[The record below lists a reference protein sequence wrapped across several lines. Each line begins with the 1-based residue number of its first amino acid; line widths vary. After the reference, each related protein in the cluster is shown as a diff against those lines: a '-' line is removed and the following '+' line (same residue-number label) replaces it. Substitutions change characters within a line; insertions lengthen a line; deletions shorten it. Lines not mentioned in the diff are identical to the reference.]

1 MTTTPSLPFA
11 VPEEVGLSSQRLTR
25 LSDVLRGEID
35 GGRVPGTVAL
45 VARRGKVAHFEAL
58 GARDPVSGAGL
69 HKDSLFR
76 IYSMTKPIVSA
87 AAMMLWEEGR
97 FLLGDPLAKYLPEF
111 ASPTVA
117 VERGG
122 RIELVPAERDITLQD
137 LLRHTSGLTYEFRG
151 NAPVQKMYMEAKV
164 FRRNQTNAEQ
174 AATLAALPLMHQ
186 PGTRWEYSR
195 STDVLGR
202 VIEVL
207 TGENLGTV
215 LAERILKP
223 LGMTD
228 TDFFVPPAK
237 HQRLAEAFPRDP
249 DTGADAQLLE
259 VRRPGFESG
268 GGGLVSTAMDYA
280 RFLRCCSAGGTL
292 DGVRLLSRKTLE
304 CMTADHLG
312 GIPGAP
318 DLLIPGYG
326 FGLGFAVRL
335 QPRCAGAGLHRPIFT
350 GAGSPARPFWVDPA
364 AAALRHAAHPGA
376 RPARVFPR
384 VDPRP
389 RLRRLRRLSGE
400 TMGRPTI
407 RANAPMQRLID
418 ELASASLPPLTAAS
432 CAISMTASSRARAA
446 SCSRRSLRRPRLRP
460 EAPSRPHRL

>member
-76 IYSMTKPIVSA
+76 IYSMTKPIVSV

-228 TDFFVPPAK
+228 TDFFVPPVK

-249 DTGADAQLLE
+249 DTGADVQLLE
-259 VRRPGFESG
+259 VRQQPSFESG

-280 RFLRCCSAGGTL
+280 RFLQMLLAGGTL
-292 DGVRLLSRKTLE
+292 DGARLLSRKTVE
-304 CMTADHLG
+304 YMTADHLG

-335 QPRCAGAGLHRPIFT
+335 QPGIAQVPGSTGQYYWGGLAGT
-350 GAGSPARPFWVDPA
+350 TFWVDPA
-364 AAALRHAAHPGA
+364 EELFAMLLIQGPGQREYFRVLFRDLVYAAFA
-376 RPARVFPR
+376 
-384 VDPRP
+384 D
-389 RLRRLRRLSGE
+389 
-400 TMGRPTI
+400 
-407 RANAPMQRLID
+407 
-418 ELASASLPPLTAAS
+418 
-432 CAISMTASSRARAA
+432 
-446 SCSRRSLRRPRLRP
+446 
-460 EAPSRPHRL
+460 